1 MDKNSDTEERM
12 VFRPRFGPDGLIPVV
27 TVDAQSGEVLMHA
40 YMNSEALDLTIDRGE
55 AVYYSR
61 SRARLWK
68 KGETSGFTQ
77 KVNEILVD
85 CDQDTLVLRVSVT
98 GGATCHTGR
107 RSCFYRR
114 VVKHADAVELEPTN
128 VPVVFDPAAVY
139 GTPDTDR
146 HKQSGRETPK

>member
-1 MDKNSDTEERM
+1 MSNNSNLEESTA
-12 VFRPRFGPDGLIPVV
+12 FRPRFGPDGLIPVV
-27 TVDAQSGEVLMHA
+27 TVDERTGEVLMHA
-40 YMNSEALDLTIDRGE
+40 YMNSEALDLTIGGGE

-77 KVNEILVD
+77 KVKEILVD

-114 VVKHADAVELEPTN
+114 VVAGGDNAVLEPTD
-128 VPVVFDPAAVY
+128 VPVVFDPGLIY
-139 GTPDTDR
+139 GKEDT
-146 HKQSGRETPK
+146 GCP

>member
-1 MDKNSDTEERM
+1 MSNNSNLEESTA
-12 VFRPRFGPDGLIPVV
+12 FRPRFGPDGLIPVV
-27 TVDAQSGEVLMHA
+27 TVDEQTGEVLMHA
-40 YMNSEALDLTIDRGE
+40 YMNSEALDLTIGGGE

-77 KVNEILVD
+77 KVKEILVD

-114 VVKHADAVELEPTN
+114 VVTAGDDAVLEPTD
-128 VPVVFDPAAVY
+128 VPVVFDPASVY
-139 GTPDTDR
+139 GTT
-146 HKQSGRETPK
+146 ETPNRFGKESSK

>member
-1 MDKNSDTEERM
+1 MSNNSNLEESTA
-12 VFRPRFGPDGLIPVV
+12 FRPRFGPDGLIPVV
-27 TVDAQSGEVLMHA
+27 TVDEQTGEVLMHA
-40 YMNSEALDLTIDRGE
+40 YMNSEALDLTIGGGE

-77 KVNEILVD
+77 KVKEILVD

-114 VVKHADAVELEPTN
+114 VVKQAGAPILEPTN
-128 VPVVFDPAAVY
+128 VPMVFDPDVVY
-139 GTPDTDR
+139 RTPGTGP
-146 HKQSGRETPK
+146 HESESREAP